1 VPRHRQRSLRRRL
14 RRTVRRTSRRV
25 RAQWPFLAVL
35 ALLAAAAIYLGVS
48 PGHWRRGS
56 GVIALAMLVAGGLRL
71 VLRAPRAGLLEVR
84 ARWIDVFFYWAL
96 GVGILV
102 LAIRLD

>member
-1 VPRHRQRSLRRRL
+1 MPGRPKRTLHRRL

-56 GVIALAMLVAGGLRL
+56 GVIALAMLVAGALRL
-71 VLRAPRAGLLEVR
+71 ILRVPRAGLLQVR

-96 GVGILV
+96 GVAILV